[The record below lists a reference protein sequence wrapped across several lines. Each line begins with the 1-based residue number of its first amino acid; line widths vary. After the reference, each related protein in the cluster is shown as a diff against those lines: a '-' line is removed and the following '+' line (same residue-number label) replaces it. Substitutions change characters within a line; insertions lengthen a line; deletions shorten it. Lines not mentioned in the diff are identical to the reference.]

1 MIVFRVSLYSKEV
14 LAGVTVL
21 SLPVLIYYVG
31 ARARNGTPGEQNQIN
46 QEAPQD
52 APVAVDDNVS
62 DLVPVQ
68 AKTWVRSLISR
79 RLSSQ

>member
-1 MIVFRVSLYSKEV
+1 MIVFRVSLYSKEI

-21 SLPVLIYYVG
+21 SLPVLIYYISSE
-31 ARARNGTPGEQNQIN
+31 THEEYSDEQDRVN

-79 RLSSQ
+79 RLSSH